1 MWSFGIIPNPVEHKI
16 PPHHHQGLEISL
28 RNGIFLGSKPPFPLI
43 FPDPMEFPTPTLD
56 LEMKGKLWDHPKSKG
71 RHNPTPPPSGTVIP
85 PLKVPNY
92 DHKRDIFGLKTPFS
106 LILPDPMEF
115 PPPTLDLDPDL
126 ELREPFQTLRPPLRL
141 QKPPFS
147 AHKRRFL
154 GTKIPF
160 FFYYLIFF
168 SPLSHGI
175 PGSHLGPGDEEEAS
189 GQEQPLER
197 GLEVAELDA
206 LQEQHAL
213 AVGQHQGVQGQ
224 DLEHL

>member
-1 MWSFGIIPNPVEHKI
+1 MWSFGIIPNPREYKI

-28 RNGIFLGSKPPFPLI
+28 RNGIFLGSKPPFSLI
-43 FPDPMEFPTPTLD
+43 FPDPVEFPAPTLD

-92 DHKRDIFGLKTPFS
+92 DHKRDIFGLKTSFS

-126 ELREPFQTLRPPLRL
+126 ELQEPFQTLRPPLRL

-147 AHKRRFL
+147 AHKRHFL

-160 FFYYLIFF
+160 FFYSLIFF
-168 SPLSHGI
+168 FPPFPRNSRLP
-175 PGSHLGPGDEEEAS
+175 PWTW
-189 GQEQPLER
+189 R
-197 GLEVAELDA
+197 
-206 LQEQHAL
+206 
-213 AVGQHQGVQGQ
+213 
-224 DLEHL
+224 